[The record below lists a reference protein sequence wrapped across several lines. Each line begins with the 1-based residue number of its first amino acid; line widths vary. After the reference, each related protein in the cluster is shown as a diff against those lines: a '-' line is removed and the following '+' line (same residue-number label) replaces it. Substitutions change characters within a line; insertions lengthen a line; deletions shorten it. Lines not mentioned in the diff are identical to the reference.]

1 MKAMVLLSGGVDS
14 TTLLAMAVEEYGRE
28 NVMALSM
35 SYGQKHQRELW
46 SAEQI
51 AGHYGVEKRDLNL
64 AEIFCHSNSS
74 LLAHSEESIPRGSYG
89 EQKGS
94 AADGLVST
102 YVPFRNGL
110 FLAAAASVALGSG
123 CGVLC
128 YGAHHDDVAV
138 AAYPDCSAAF
148 VEAMDRAIFEGS
160 GGQLRV
166 MAPFVEWDKA
176 QIVKKGLELGVPY
189 ELTWSCYEGGET
201 PCGHCGTCKD
211 RQKAFELNG
220 VKDPLLIGG

>member
-14 TTLLAMAVEEYGRE
+14 TTLLAAAVEEYGRE
-28 NVMALSM
+28 NVMALCI
-35 SYGQKHQRELW
+35 SYGQRHQRELW
-46 SAEQI
+46 SAERV
-51 AGHYGVEKRDLNL
+51 AAHYGVEKRDLNL
-64 AEIFCHSNSS
+64 MEIFRHSNSS
-74 LLAHSEESIPRGSYG
+74 LLAHSEESIPQGSYG
-89 EQKGS
+89 EQKG
-94 AADGLVST
+94 AASGGMVST

-110 FLAAAASVALGSG
+110 FLAAAASVSLGCG

-166 MAPFVEWDKA
+166 QAPFIHWNKA
-176 QIVKKGLELGVPY
+176 QIVKRGLELGVPY
-189 ELTWSCYEGGET
+189 ALTWSCYEGGEV
-201 PCGHCGTCKD
+201 PCGHCGTCMD
-211 RQKAFELNG
+211 RQKAFALNG
-220 VKDPLLIGG
+220 VKDPLLIGE